1 MLRLSRRR
9 LAADAEAIGER
20 VGASEE
26 AVRDALRRL
35 DREGFVERRGPL
47 PPRLTLVGFGVA
59 LASLPARPKAAL
71 PSRNRRTSRAA

>member
-59 LASLPARPKAAL
+59 LASLPARAKQAPL
-71 PSRNRRTSRAA
+71 RRDRSSRAA